1 MIETG
6 LEDLRRRRVARDMA
20 AESRK
25 ASIRIWTDE
34 PLLDPLA
41 IPAWEAISRAFR
53 DRIKRLRLRR
63 VGWDAALDAAALDTI
78 AKRFTEIASSPGA
91 RRREPSNQ

>member
-20 AESRK
+20 AEARK

-41 IPAWEAISRAFR
+41 IPAWEAVSRAFR
-53 DRIKRLRLRR
+53 DRIKRLHLRR
-63 VGWDAALDAAALDTI
+63 VGWDAVLDTI